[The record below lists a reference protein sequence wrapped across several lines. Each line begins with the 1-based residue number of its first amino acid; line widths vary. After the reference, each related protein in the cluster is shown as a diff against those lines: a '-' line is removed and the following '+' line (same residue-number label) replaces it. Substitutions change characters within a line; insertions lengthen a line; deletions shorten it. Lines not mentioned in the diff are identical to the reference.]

1 MGSLAFGQI
10 LAKQRWFY
18 SETKKVE
25 NFCYYAIATQY
36 ALQGLFPTGKVP
48 TNVAE
53 CIDFSFI
60 PPHVIVFCLNWE
72 IRKEL
77 YIRYDCRPTTLPVQK
92 HYTIKNH

>member
-1 MGSLAFGQI
+1 MRLDKGVQFFKKNISLGSLAFGQI

-60 PPHVIVFCLNWE
+60 PPHVIVFCLN
-72 IRKEL
+72 
-77 YIRYDCRPTTLPVQK
+77 
-92 HYTIKNH
+92 